1 MPRST
6 LASKSLAFALASAFV
21 LGAPL
26 EASAGSP
33 VPEGRT
39 PAGELNSAGLAHQ
52 EVLRIDPDGLGP
64 SRNHD
69 IVIDGWVD
77 ERRPRA
83 IAGVKMWWLD
93 RGKDG
98 ERSPFGKAVRRT
110 VDIDYDRASDNA
122 WRVAIRHGKRAWAF
136 DVELDAKGRLQ
147 AYADI
152 VTKDGTVVEHCRAL
166 RSRLVARRALG
177 IPSGLETLEV
187 VCIDAN
193 GKRQRGRMR

>member
-1 MPRST
+1 MAQSIRSRSFA
-6 LASKSLAFALASAFV
+6 LSLAAVLTLGIASTAD
-21 LGAPL
+21 
-26 EASAGSP
+26 AGGP
-33 VPEGRT
+33 VPDGRT
-39 PAGELNSAGLAHQ
+39 PAGELSPSGLDHQ

-64 SRNHD
+64 SRSHD

-77 ERRPRA
+77 AARPRT

-93 RGKDG
+93 REKGG
-98 ERSPFGKAVRRT
+98 ERSPFGKAVKRT
-110 VDIDYDRASDNA
+110 VDIDYDKASDNA

-136 DVELDAKGRLQ
+136 DIELDEKGRLQ

-152 VTKDGTVVEHCRAL
+152 VTKDGTVIEHCRAV

-187 VCIDAN
+187 VCIDTN

>member
-1 MPRST
+1 MAHSIVSRSF
-6 LASKSLAFALASAFV
+6 AVSLATALV
-21 LGAPL
+21 LGLSSPA
-26 EASAGSP
+26 AAADP

-39 PAGELNSAGLAHQ
+39 PVGELSPSGLAHQ

-77 ERRPRA
+77 AAKPRT

-93 RGKDG
+93 RDKGG

-136 DVELDAKGRLQ
+136 DIELDEKGRLQ

-152 VTKDGTVVEHCRAL
+152 VAKDGTVIEHCRAL

-187 VCIDAN
+187 VCIDSN